1 MGRTKQRINRSNVTE
16 FCFFVFFFLNNHHL
30 SETKFKAFSLQ
41 NITTTQQVKEKKKAK
56 SSNSLLFKKVLL
68 NSGTPSV
75 SIIHSSYIQLYI

>member
-16 FCFFVFFFLNNHHL
+16 FFCFFLNNHHL

-41 NITTTQQVKEKKKAK
+41 NITTTQQIKEKKKAK

>member
-16 FCFFVFFFLNNHHL
+16 FFFFFLNNHHL

-41 NITTTQQVKEKKKAK
+41 NITTTQQVKEKKKKAK